1 MTNPTPEDLSKAF
14 NPTKNDNNKDNKDN
28 KDIERVSLIANIL
41 VKLGYGQIVNES
53 LQDKIKLR
61 KYTEKF
67 LFIANRW
74 LIFIAVVIF
83 LNGLSSDR
91 LSLD

>member
-1 MTNPTPEDLSKAF
+1 MTII
-14 NPTKNDNNKDNKDN
+14 KDN

-41 VKLGYGQIVNES
+41 VKLGYGQIMNES
-53 LQDKIKLR
+53 LQNKIRLR
-61 KYTEKF
+61 EEYAEKF

-83 LNGLSSDR
+83 LNGLASDH
-91 LSLD
+91 LSHWIRFSIDV